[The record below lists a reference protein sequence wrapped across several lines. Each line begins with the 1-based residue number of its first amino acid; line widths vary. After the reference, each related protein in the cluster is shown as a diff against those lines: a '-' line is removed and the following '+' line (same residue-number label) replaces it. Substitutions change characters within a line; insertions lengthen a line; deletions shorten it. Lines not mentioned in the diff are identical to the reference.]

1 MIHAPV
7 PSHERAIRR
16 VARWSRSGSATSA
29 AVALLS
35 LFAVNRL
42 PAQSGAGLGPAP
54 VPDASR
60 DRPVRVERS
69 DDAGLVLAFSAA
81 DTAWRATA
89 SPDGGS
95 ALWEL
100 QLPGFSG
107 RGAPARPVLP
117 VWGAWIVVPPG
128 MRPVVRPLTER
139 WEASPP
145 RRLLVGSTPV
155 ALRDPETGEEDLGA
169 ELLLPGELPRR
180 GRPLPAGS
188 QPALRTAR
196 TAAEAPSGQAPLI
209 VGEPTAWRG
218 RRIASVTV
226 APLIAAAD
234 GLASRLLREGRWE
247 IRFVPVAKGGGA
259 GTFGARSGRGD
270 DHFGFLFLNPD
281 GLRRWPA
288 DTAAPAVAVPAAA
301 AGRAAAA
308 RREVV
313 PLAPEVQLLVPKTQL
328 YRLTASKL
336 RLLGWLPAGGVRE
349 DQIRLYQRR
358 FNAADPAHYLTSEV
372 PIRLLGNGGDF
383 SDGEALLFY
392 ALRSRDDNAWTD
404 DSGGAPVDLPG
415 CGDPY
420 ELNNGPSGAADPE
433 LRTGNV
439 YWLAFADAPAGAP
452 WLRMSEATLLPSA
465 GAPLP
470 RYRRVDFLEED
481 SGYREFTLN
490 ADSDRNHYNRFTDTA
505 VTVSI
510 PLWSPDP
517 AGTDGQARAG
527 LMGRSISEYDRI
539 VRASLVCGAN
549 TVDLGTHNL
558 NSLSEAIAVAEP
570 IGGDLL
576 ASPSATLR
584 IDSLNNPPTAL
595 NSFLDWVDISYDA
608 LYRAVDDALV
618 FPGDA
623 VVGARDLE
631 VTGFS
636 RADLGV
642 IDITA
647 PHRPVWIELGPG
659 NVVNAGGSFT
669 LSLQATQ
676 PDGEPRRFAA
686 LADMAGSGVPEFTTF
701 NSRRIV
707 NWVDPT
713 VVSGSPKVLVITHGA
728 FRAALQPWIDYRN
741 STAGGGYALQV
752 VNVQDVYDWFSG
764 GLKDPWA
771 IRRFCEY
778 AMDHWGIW
786 GLLLVGDANEN
797 ARALNVVDG
806 TYDWVPTHLHA
817 QYVLD
822 PPEAL
827 AADKWFATP
836 AAGLAYP
843 GGTGTPAE
851 LVVGRFPCNTVAE
864 LSTMIAKTL
873 QVETDQAGQVWRRR
887 ALFIADDDF
896 SYGFGD
902 AALSTLVRDAQEQ
915 RFRVCQDSL
924 AARWDRFAGGAQTA
938 DRFFLSTYLDP
949 QFPLGDTVR
958 NLALVKQYTASL
970 AVPALLPAL
979 SQGALLV
986 HYQGHA
992 NAKLLCHEVLFQ
1004 DERAFPSPYL
1014 RQDVNSLT
1022 NAGKPWVFVGLGC
1035 HIAEWAQNTADRSG
1049 AEHSSLA
1056 EKLLTHTSGA
1066 CAAYAS
1072 SGFEFLVSNAD
1083 FAQLQLDNWL
1093 FTPPR
1098 LFDGART
1105 GWRLGDLLLAGEA
1118 AVLARYTSAYDSEY
1132 RALAAQYCLL
1142 GDPLLMLDCGP
1153 PTIAA
1158 VLTDAGDTPV
1168 TEGMEVAALDTTNVR
1183 RIRLTAVDEA
1193 GVDRLVVLDSAGNDL
1208 SAAVTELPPP
1218 DPATNQRARYEIA
1231 LPVRPF
1237 EHTVTLHVYDTADR
1251 LPTDNHATL
1260 TVRLPLTG
1268 TLFLAGSPEPLEPGA
1283 VRFASG
1289 VPLDLTAVVV
1299 TPAFVSAETPLE
1311 LTGDGLTLSNVH
1323 LARRDGRTLDLV
1335 FTATAPDAAATL
1347 RAVTLTVGIY
1357 PTTFVLQQG
1366 EAPLAAYT
1374 VSDVLAFPNP
1384 ASGPVRI
1391 LFRTTAPASPGRIV
1405 IYTVGGRRVAVLP
1418 FGADQVDDGQGR
1430 LTWDGRDGEGDA
1442 VANGVY
1448 LYRVELEAPGGSL
1461 RSGMQ
1466 RLVVMR

>member
-1 MIHAPV
+1 MIHASV
-7 PSHERAIRR
+7 PIHERARRR
-16 VARWSRSGSATSA
+16 VARWSRSGSAIPA
-29 AVALLS
+29 VVALLS
-35 LFAVNRL
+35 LFAVERL
-42 PAQSGAGLGPAP
+42 PAQSRAEGGATPI
-54 VPDASR
+54 PDGGR

-69 DDAGLVLAFSAA
+69 DDAGLLLAFSAA

-89 SPDGGS
+89 SPDGG
-95 ALWEL
+95 APLWEL

-107 RGAPARPVLP
+107 RGAPTRPVLP

-128 MRPVVRPLTER
+128 MRPVVTPLTER
-139 WEASPP
+139 WEAVPP

-169 ELLLPGELPRR
+169 ELLLPGESPRR
-180 GRPLPAGS
+180 GRPLTAGS
-188 QPALRTAR
+188 QPALWAAR

-209 VGEPTAWRG
+209 VGEPTVWRG
-218 RRIASVTV
+218 RRIASVNV
-226 APLIAAAD
+226 APLTADAD

-247 IRFVPVAKGGGA
+247 IRFVPVAKGA
-259 GTFGARSGRGD
+259 GVGTSGARSGRGD
-270 DHFGFLFLNPD
+270 DRFGFLFLNPD

-288 DTAAPAVAVPAAA
+288 EAAAPAVAAPA
-301 AGRAAAA
+301 RAAAA
-308 RREVV
+308 RSEVV

-358 FNAADPAHYLTSEV
+358 YNAADPAHYLTSEV
-372 PIRLLGNGGDF
+372 PIRLLGDGGDF

-404 DSGGAPVDLPG
+404 DSGDSPVDLPG

-420 ELNNGPSGAADPE
+420 ELNNGPSGAADPG

-439 YWLAFADAPAGAP
+439 YWLAFADAVVGAP
-452 WLRMSEATLLPSA
+452 WARMSEVTLPPSA

-470 RYRRVDFLEED
+470 RYRRVDYLEED
-481 SGYREFTLN
+481 SAYREFTLN
-490 ADSDRNHYNRFTDTA
+490 ADSDRNHYNRHTDTA
-505 VTVSI
+505 ATLSI

-527 LMGRSISEYDRI
+527 LMGWSISNFDRF

-558 NSLSEAIAVAEP
+558 NTLTEVLAFSADP
-570 IGGDLL
+570 IGGNLL
-576 ASPSATLR
+576 ANPTATLR

-595 NSFLDWVDISYDA
+595 MSYLDWAEISYAA

-623 VVGARDLE
+623 VVGARDFE

-642 IDITA
+642 IDITD
-647 PHRPVWIELGPG
+647 PRRPAWIALGAG
-659 NVVNAGGSFT
+659 NVVDAGGSYT
-669 LSLQATQ
+669 LSLRAIQ
-676 PDGEPRRFAA
+676 PDGSPRRFAA
-686 LADMAGSGVPEFTTF
+686 LADLAGSGVPEFTTF

-707 NWVDPT
+707 NPVDPT
-713 VVSGSPKVLVITHGA
+713 VATGSPKVLVITHGA
-728 FRAALQPWIDYRN
+728 FRSALQPWIDYRS
-741 STAGGGYALQV
+741 STAGGGHALQV

-778 AMDHWGIW
+778 AMDRWGSW

-817 QYVLD
+817 QHVLE

-827 AADKWFATP
+827 AADKWYATP
-836 AAGLAYP
+836 AAGLNYP
-843 GGTGTPAE
+843 SGTRTPAE
-851 LVVGRFPCNTVAE
+851 MVVGRFPCNNGAE

-873 QVETDQAGQVWRRR
+873 QVETDQAGQAWRRR

-896 SYGFGD
+896 SYGYGD
-902 AALSTLVRDAQEQ
+902 VTSSTLVRNLDEQ

-924 AARWDRFAGGAQTA
+924 AARWDRFAGGEQTA

-949 QFPLGDTVR
+949 QFPPGDTFR
-958 NLALVKQYTASL
+958 SLALVKEYTANL
-970 AVPALLPAL
+970 AVPALLPSL

-992 NAKLLCHEVLFQ
+992 NAKLLCHEILFQ

-1035 HIAEWAQNTADRSG
+1035 HIAEWAQNTADRNG
-1049 AEHSSLA
+1049 PEHSSLA

-1066 CAAYAS
+1066 CASYAS
-1072 SGFEFLVSNAD
+1072 SGFEYLGSNAD
-1083 FAQLQLDNWL
+1083 FALLQLDNWL

-1098 LFDGART
+1098 LFGGART

-1118 AVLARYTSAYDSEY
+1118 AVLAHYTGYYDSEY

-1142 GDPLLMLDCGP
+1142 GDPLLVLDCGP
-1153 PTIAA
+1153 PAIVA
-1158 VLTDAGDTPV
+1158 VLTDAGDTPL
-1168 TEGMEVAALDTTNVR
+1168 TEGMEMAALDTTNVR

-1218 DPATNQRARYEIA
+1218 DPATNQRAGYEIA

-1237 EHTVTLHVYDTADR
+1237 DHAVTLHVYDTADR

-1268 TLFLAGSPEPLEPGA
+1268 TLFLAGSPEPLESGA

-1289 VPLDLTAVVV
+1289 VPLDFTAVVAM
-1299 TPAFVSAETPLE
+1299 PAFVAAETPLL
-1311 LTGDGLTLSNVH
+1311 LTGDGLTLSNIH
-1323 LARRDGRTLDLV
+1323 LARRDGRTLDLA
-1335 FTATAPDAAATL
+1335 FTATAPDAAATV
-1347 RAVTLTVGIY
+1347 RAVTLAVSGY

-1405 IYTVGGRRVAVLP
+1405 IYTVGGRRVAVVP
-1418 FGADQVDDGQGR
+1418 FGAERVDDGQGL
-1430 LTWDGRDGEGDA
+1430 LTWDGRDGEGDV

-1448 LYRVELEAPGGSL
+1448 LYRVELEAPGGGL